1 MVENWDVTVLYAV
14 DMWYDI
20 IILKSSIFFYNII
33 LNPNSKFKNKKIK
46 RKENINKNRL
56 SLPSSILTI

>member
-33 LNPNSKFKNKKIK
+33 LNPNSKSKNKKIK